1 MKFFA
6 LRENPISVFF
16 YTAVGGSLK
25 KMYQG
30 FFFQYPLYKTEKNAQ
45 MSVTRARNQQ
55 EIHIINYDW
64 LIDWLIDWLTERLQ
78 KVRVIRRL
86 RYLYL
91 SVCDS
96 SIALANRKDDISIV
110 EPYKTK

>member
-1 MKFFA
+1 MTGGNLSCVKASDDLMTVMKFFA

-55 EIHIINYDW
+55 EIKIINYD
-64 LIDWLIDWLTERLQ
+64 
-78 KVRVIRRL
+78 
-86 RYLYL
+86 
-91 SVCDS
+91 
-96 SIALANRKDDISIV
+96 
-110 EPYKTK
+110 